1 MAGYRRRSSRGKRAR
16 RPFREKGLTTM
27 ALGAGLFVMSLF
39 LSGAGPL
46 GGAAKALHMPALVA
60 LGIGAVFVAI
70 DVLMNKAADQPPL
83 PQVDPEFNPT
93 RNRVA
98 ALRDGDA
105 LPPRHAP
112 WRAAD
117 AFSTKADGTPPK
129 QWSAAVFD
137 AIEWRRFEAV
147 CETLFA
153 QAGFETRT
161 QSHGADGGV
170 DIWLHSKNAS
180 GPALV
185 VQCKHWRGKQVG
197 VKEMREFFGVMA
209 SQGVKRGTYATS
221 STFTADATSFAKSN
235 GIHLLDGAGLLG
247 LIKQRTPEQQQALLA
262 VAFEGDYARPT
273 CASCGVKMVERQ
285 PKNGGSLF
293 WGCKNYP
300 LCRSTLPMR
309 A

>member
-1 MAGYRRRSSRGKRAR
+1 MARYRRRSPTGVRSRRVL
-16 RPFREKGLTTM
+16 REKGLLGIV
-27 ALGAGLFVMSLF
+27 LGAALLVMSFVMS
-39 LSGAGPL
+39 GNGPL
-46 GGAAKALHMPALVA
+46 GSVSKGLHFPAMLA
-60 LGIGAVFVAI
+60 IGIGAVLVAVDAMI
-70 DVLMNKAADQPPL
+70 HRAANLL
-83 PQVDPEFNPT
+83 PTPKLEPEFDAMKGRAPVSSGSDG
-93 RNRVA
+93 VA
-98 ALRDGDA
+98 SGNSAGNHRAKTDGQR
-105 LPPRHAP
+105 PQ
-112 WRAAD
+112 
-117 AFSTKADGTPPK
+117 

-147 CETLFA
+147 CEALFA

-170 DIWLHSKNAS
+170 DVWLHSRNAS
-180 GPALV
+180 GPVSV

-209 SQGVKRGTYATS
+209 SHGVKRGTYATS
-221 STFTADATSFAKSN
+221 STFTAEATAFAKGN

-247 LIKQRTPEQQQALLA
+247 LIRQRSPEQQQALLA

-273 CASCGVKMVERQ
+273 CASCGVKMAERQ
-285 PKNGGSLF
+285 PKSGGLPF

-300 LCRSTLPMR
+300 RCRSTLPMR

>member
-1 MAGYRRRSSRGKRAR
+1 MAGYRRRSSQGKRNQ
-16 RPFREKGLTTM
+16 RPFREKGLTAI
-27 ALGAGLFVMSLF
+27 ALGAGLFVMSFVLPGF
-39 LSGAGPL
+39 GPL
-46 GGAAKALHMPALVA
+46 GGAAKGLHTPALLA
-60 LGIGAVFVAI
+60 LGIGALLVVV
-70 DVLMNKAADQPPL
+70 DVLMNMAGSSTPP
-83 PQVDPEFNPT
+83 PRIDPDFSAVKGRRET
-93 RNRVA
+93 
-98 ALRDGDA
+98 LHDGDV
-105 LPPRHAP
+105 PTPRHAP
-112 WRAAD
+112 WRSAAAMD
-117 AFSTKADGTPPK
+117 HSPSR

-147 CETLFA
+147 CEALFA

-161 QSHGADGGV
+161 QAHGADGGV
-170 DIWLHSKNAS
+170 DVWLHSKNAP
-180 GPALV
+180 GPVSV

-221 STFTADATSFAKSN
+221 STFTSEATAFAKSN

-247 LIKQRTPEQQQALLA
+247 LIKQRSPEQQQALLA

-300 LCRSTLPMR
+300 RCRSTLPMR
-309 A
+309 S

>member
-1 MAGYRRRSSRGKRAR
+1 MAGQRKRSSRGGRAR
-16 RPFREKGLTTM
+16 RPLREKGLTGM
-27 ALGAGLFVMSLF
+27 ALGAGLLVMSFVMSG
-39 LSGAGPL
+39 SGPL
-46 GGAAKALHMPALVA
+46 GGAAKGLHLPALMA
-60 LGIGAVFVAI
+60 LGIGALLVAI
-70 DVLMNKAADQPPL
+70 DVLMQKSADRSPP
-83 PQVDPEFNPT
+83 PKVDPEFSVTGSRAP
-93 RNRVA
+93 
-98 ALRDGDA
+98 LSRDGDGV
-105 LPPRHAP
+105 LPQSAAP
-112 WRAAD
+112 TYHNRTD
-117 AFSTKADGTPPK
+117 SNPPQ
-129 QWSAAVFD
+129 QWSAALFD

-170 DIWLHSKNAS
+170 DIWLYSKNAS
-180 GPALV
+180 GPVSV

-221 STFTADATSFAKSN
+221 STFTAEATSFARSN
-235 GIHLLDGAGLLG
+235 GIHLLDGVGLLG

-262 VAFEGDYARPT
+262 VAFEGDYGRPT
-273 CASCGVKMVERQ
+273 CANCGVKMVERQ

-293 WGCKNYP
+293 WGCRNYP
-300 LCRSTLPMR
+300 RCRSTLPMR